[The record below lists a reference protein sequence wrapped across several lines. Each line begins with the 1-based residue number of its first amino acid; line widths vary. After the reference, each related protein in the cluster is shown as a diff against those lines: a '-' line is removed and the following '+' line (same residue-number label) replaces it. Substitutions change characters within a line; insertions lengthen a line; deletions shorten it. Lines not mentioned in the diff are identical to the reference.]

1 MPVVFVIGRVVF
13 VLYFI
18 FAGLQRLMNIAAS
31 ADFFSHKF
39 AVPSALIGL
48 AGQIEN
54 IVGLS
59 TPQILSVL
67 GGAIELAAG
76 LLIAFNVGTRAMAC
90 VLIIMTAL
98 AIYYGNDFWH
108 MSGGERDGN
117 LIQAI
122 LQISLI
128 GALLVFVSLGSA
140 RPIEL
145 DRRTDV

>member
-1 MPVVFVIGRVVF
+1 MPIVFVIGRVVF

-31 ADFFSHKF
+31 ADFFSQKF
-39 AVPSALIGL
+39 IIPGALVGL
-48 AGQIEN
+48 TGQIESA
-54 IVGLS
+54 VGLS
-59 TPQILSVL
+59 TPQILSVFA
-67 GGAIELAAG
+67 GAIELAAG
-76 LLIAFNVGTRAMAC
+76 LLIAFNVGTRAMAFIL
-90 VLIIMTAL
+90 VVMTAL

-108 MSGGERDGN
+108 MADGRREEN
-117 LIQAI
+117 LVQAL

-145 DRRTDV
+145 DRPTDV

>member
-1 MPVVFVIGRVVF
+1 MPIVFVIGRVVF
-13 VLYFI
+13 VFYFV

-31 ADFFSHKF
+31 ADFFAHKV
-39 AVPSALIGL
+39 AVPAALAGL
-48 AGQIEN
+48 AGQVEN

-59 TPQILSVL
+59 TPQIIWVFA
-67 GGAIELAAG
+67 GAIELAAG

-90 VLIIMTAL
+90 VLIIMTSL

-108 MSGGERDGN
+108 MSGSERDEN
-117 LIQAI
+117 LVQAL

-140 RPIEL
+140 RPVEL
-145 DRRTDV
+145 DRPPDV